1 MIVGGPM
8 IRLSNGVN
16 MPQVGLGTWMMKP
29 EEANVAVRTAIETG
43 YRLIDTAEVYR
54 NENAIGETIK
64 ALIQEGKVR
73 REELFII
80 TKLYVNHLHPNDTES
95 SIRGSLQ
102 RLQLAYVDL
111 YLAHGPACFNHEMTE
126 HLRSVTVQ
134 DIWRGMEG
142 VYKKGLAKAIGVCN
156 WNGEQIERVLRT
168 AQVPIHNCQAFAPQK
183 YKIMKPFIFVQ
194 SEIHLYWPEHELQDI
209 CRRHNISLTSYG
221 SLGSPGRVNFQLPG
235 GPKLEWA
242 PAPNPMEDP
251 CVRMLAAKYSKTP
264 AQILLRYVLERNIA
278 VIPKSVHPSRIVE
291 NFQLFDFALSADDM
305 RLLESVKYRQRL
317 FVHNMCVLFLFSA
330 RHIEKH
336 YYVIVFVLK
345 TEFFSMEGHPEDPLK
360 NERKIEL
367 CSC

>member
-1 MIVGGPM
+1 
-8 IRLSNGVN
+8 
-16 MPQVGLGTWMMKP
+16 MKP

-43 YRLIDTAEVYR
+43 YRLIDTAE
-54 NENAIGETIK
+54 
-64 ALIQEGKVR
+64 
-73 REELFII
+73 
-80 TKLYVNHLHPNDTES
+80 LYVNHLHPNDTES

-168 AQVPIHNCQAFAPQK
+168 AQVPIHNC
-183 YKIMKPFIFVQ
+183 Q

-317 FVHNMCVLFLFSA
+317 FVHN
-330 RHIEKH
+330 I
-336 YYVIVFVLK
+336 
-345 TEFFSMEGHPEDPLK
+345 MEGHPEDPLK